1 MAELLSAQDNLPD
14 VALAERVRGGD
25 NDAFSLLSERYKGLI
40 ASVAS
45 KYSAYGF
52 DRNDFLQEGL
62 LGLLWACRYYSP
74 DRNSSFKNF
83 AALCINRR
91 YLSMVRK
98 ANTKRAIPSDR
109 IVPIEELEISDHN
122 SLNPETL
129 FLEREQALDFEK
141 RLNDAL
147 SPLEL
152 GVLRRYLSGMSYQ
165 DIALELDVSSKSVD
179 NALQR
184 IKKKL
189 STR

>member
-1 MAELLSAQDNLPD
+1 MAELLSAQDNFPD

-25 NDAFSLLSERYKGLI
+25 NEAFSLLSERYKGLI
-40 ASVAS
+40 ASIAA

-52 DRNDFLQEGL
+52 DKGDFLQEGL
-62 LGLLWACRYYSP
+62 LGLLWACKYFSP
-74 DRNSSFKNF
+74 DKSSSFKNF

-98 ANTKRAIPSDR
+98 ANAKRTIPSDQ

-141 RLNDAL
+141 RLNDTL

-152 GVLRRYLSGMSYQ
+152 DVLKRYLSGMSYQ
-165 DIALELDVSSKSVD
+165 DIAQELDVSAKSVD

-189 STR
+189 SKD